1 MCFTKCTFYTVNK
14 WLFYIYK
21 KKPII
26 VKLQYLIVIM
36 VISCLIRMVITLFLG
51 FYVASFSSIVSLS
64 PPLDICFSICR
75 LCWRGFLSQSIR
87 LSLLYLTQGVRTFS
101 HACTRTHTH
110 THTHLCLQLSRR
122 STALNGLSLP
132 VVPCEQ
138 HSFVLQVFNPQ
149 VLYSSSCRQLCHQG
163 CSWKDPSSD
172 FVMQHRSD
180 ACRVVEAG
188 NKTTLNMWFRTHL
201 CCLKSVAVWWQPELS
216 AQYSSDYVNVSV
228 GQITV
233 VMPLCALDRITWRTA
248 AQACWQI

>member
-1 MCFTKCTFYTVNK
+1 MSPASPLLSLSLPLLTYASRSADCAD
-14 WLFYIYK
+14 
-21 KKPII
+21 
-26 VKLQYLIVIM
+26 
-36 VISCLIRMVITLFLG
+36 
-51 FYVASFSSIVSLS
+51 VASCHSQSVSLCSTS
-64 PPLDICFSICR
+64 PK
-75 LCWRGFLSQSIR
+75 GFALS
-87 LSLLYLTQGVRTFS
+87 RT
-101 HACTRTHTH
+101 HARAHTHTHTH